1 MNKEASKLLGCRM
14 LQEMKTEI
22 YIYIYDMTQCTLLDV
37 K

>member
-22 YIYIYDMTQCTLLDV
+22 YIYDMTQCTLLDV